1 MCTRLLFRLLTGLP
15 NRLLILMRF
24 YSVDE
29 GFKSSFYLPEALLD
43 PEFGH
48 AYESNKT
55 AFNKAFNTKEDMWT
69 WAEFPENKT
78 RLVRFASA
86 MNGLKNISPRETILE
101 GSATLRGFCTPLS
114 HL

>member
-1 MCTRLLFRLLTGLP
+1 MCTRLHLRLLTGLP
-15 NRLLILMRF
+15 NRLPILMRF
-24 YSVDE
+24 YSLDE
-29 GFKSSFYLPEALLD
+29 GFKISCYLPEALLD

-48 AYESNKT
+48 AYEPNKA

-78 RLVRFASA
+78 RLVRFSSA

-101 GSATLRGFCTPLS
+101 GSAMLRGFCTSLS
-114 HL
+114 QL